1 MREINAGEIDRN
13 VFDLIGS
20 DWMLVAAGD
29 ERRANAMTASW
40 GGLGVVWGRPAATIY
55 LRPQRYTKEFV
66 DVQSTFSLSFFG
78 EGYRDALKYF
88 GSVSGRDEEKIAKS
102 GLSTAFAD
110 GTPYFTE
117 ASLVFV
123 CRKAYAQPL
132 EEGCFVDNQAL
143 SAWYPQKDFHTL
155 YIGSIE
161 KVLVQD

>member
-1 MREINAGEIDRN
+1 
-13 VFDLIGS
+13 
-20 DWMLVAAGD
+20 
-29 ERRANAMTASW
+29 MTASW

-132 EEGCFVDNQAL
+132 EEGMPASCAARNNPRL
-143 SAWYPQKDFHTL
+143 
-155 YIGSIE
+155 
-161 KVLVQD
+161 